1 MKRWA
6 ALLGA
11 LLAASVASATA
22 AAVPAAAQAGPPD
35 PVQALKR
42 RFRPERGV
50 HIAEVT
56 RLIFEDKQSLRL
68 RVNGR
73 VQLGL
78 SGRAASDATMQLVI
92 DPPVRKLLESK
103 DGDELRNTG
112 IEDPQETI
120 VVGGHRYTSHTL
132 YAGLLPDGKT
142 WVRAGYRVTDNAAS
156 LQTIDVF
163 EPAVLK
169 AMLGRAKA
177 KPVSGGFFYQEMV
190 SYGQP
195 AKSSK
200 NPSAAVLRE
209 TLSGDSDR
217 KIAWRLWTDGT
228 GLPIRLMTTE
238 ATWWN
243 SRTPATHRTDTRYS
257 EWGSHV
263 VVLAPPADQVADE
276 TELSFDPFNLPEP
289 KELLTRPS
297 TS

>member
-11 LLAASVASATA
+11 LLAVSVV
-22 AAVPAAAQAGPPD
+22 AVPAEAQAGPPD

-42 RFRPERGV
+42 QFRPERGV

-56 RLIFEDKQSLRL
+56 RILFEDERSLRF

-73 VQLGL
+73 VQLGP
-78 SGRAASDATMQLVI
+78 SGRAASDATLQLVI
-92 DPPVRKLLESK
+92 DPPLRKLLEGK
-103 DGDELRNTG
+103 DGEELRGAG
-112 IEDPQETI
+112 IEDPQEMI
-120 VVGGHRYTSHTL
+120 VVGGHRYTSHPL
-132 YAGLLPDGKT
+132 YAGLLPGGKT
-142 WVRAGYRVTDNAAS
+142 WVRAGYRVTDNVAS
-156 LQTIDVF
+156 LQTIDAF
-163 EPAVLK
+163 EPAALK

-177 KPVSGGFFYQEMV
+177 KPVSGGFFYQGTV
-190 SYGQP
+190 GYGQL

-200 NPSAAVLRE
+200 NPSAVVLRE
-209 TLSGDSDR
+209 TLSGDSGR

-228 GLPIRLMTTE
+228 GLPTRLMTTE
-238 ATWWN
+238 ATWWD
-243 SRTPATHRTDTRYS
+243 SSTPVTHRTDTRYS

-276 TELSFDPFNLPEP
+276 TELSSDPFDLPEP
-289 KELLTRPS
+289 KELLIRPS